1 MPQLKSRLLIVTDRK
16 QTSGRPLLS
25 VLEQALRGG
34 VTAVQVRE
42 RDLTAQALLALARE
56 MRGLADPASCRLLI
70 NDRVDLALAMEHAG
84 VHLRSDSLPVA
95 VARRLVGPDRLVGVS
110 AHSGEEV
117 LRAESEGADYVVFG
131 PLYATPSK
139 APFGPPLG
147 LHELET
153 ICARVRVPVLG
164 IGGITAA
171 RARDVRRA
179 GAFGVA
185 VISAILSAPDVERA
199 ARDLV
204 DAVSSSP

>member
-1 MPQLKSRLLIVTDRK
+1 MSRFDARLLLVTDRH
-16 QTSGRPLLS
+16 QTGGRPLRA
-25 VLEQALRGG
+25 VVKQALRGG

-42 RDLTAQALLALARE
+42 RDLSTIALLALARAV
-56 MRGLADPASCRLLI
+56 RSLAAPASCRLLI
-70 NDRVDLALAMEHAG
+70 NDRVDLALAMEHTG

-95 VARRLVGPDRLVGVS
+95 AARRLLGSDRLIGAS

-131 PLYATPSK
+131 PLYATLSK
-139 APFGPPLG
+139 VSFGPPLG
-147 LHELET
+147 LRELEK

-164 IGGITAA
+164 IGGITAE

-185 VISAILSAPDVERA
+185 VIAAILSAPDVERA
-199 ARDLV
+199 ARELV
-204 DAVSSSP
+204 DAAS

>member
-1 MPQLKSRLLIVTDRK
+1 MPRFDARLLLVTDRH
-16 QTSGRPLLS
+16 QTGGRPLRS
-25 VLEQALRGG
+25 VVEHALRGG

-42 RDLTAQALLALARE
+42 RDLSTNALLALARE
-56 MRGLADPASCRLLI
+56 VRSLADPASCRLLI
-70 NDRVDLALAMEHAG
+70 NDRVDLALAIEHAG

-95 VARRLVGPDRLVGVS
+95 LARRLVGTDRLVGVS

-139 APFGPPLG
+139 VSFGPPLG
-147 LHELET
+147 LCALEK

-164 IGGITAA
+164 IGGITAE
-171 RARDVRRA
+171 RARDVRQA

-185 VISAILSAPDVERA
+185 VIAAILSAPDVERA
-199 ARDLV
+199 ARELV
-204 DAVSSSP
+204 DAAS